1 MAESLTRAGSEITT
15 GSYRAA
21 GFERFN
27 ASSSS
32 HRAFVSFARALLL
45 SSVRSISLPF
55 WGKEVCGFAA
65 RP

>member
-1 MAESLTRAGSEITT
+1 
-15 GSYRAA
+15 
-21 GFERFN
+21 
-27 ASSSS
+27 
-32 HRAFVSFARALLL
+32 LLL